1 MISNQTFQ
9 EHDFSKQDLQES
21 TFENCHFYHCDFSHA
36 DLRDATFINCKF
48 IESGDSLGCQFKY
61 ADMRDV
67 SFNSCK
73 LGMANFLGANGFG
86 AEFRECDLQG
96 ASFVKTS
103 FVNQISRQ
111 SYFCSVYITGCN
123 LAYTD
128 FERQCIEK
136 CDLFENRWTG
146 ANLQNASFKGSDLSR
161 GVFSPDSWRQFNM
174 EYCDLTNCELN
185 GLDIR
190 RINLNGVKI
199 CDWQQEQLFE
209 QLGVIVLPN

>member
-1 MISNQTFQ
+1 MSSNKTFH
-9 EHDFSKQDLQES
+9 EHDFSKQNLQEQM
-21 TFENCHFYHCDFSHA
+21 FENCEFYHCDFSHA
-36 DLRDATFINCKF
+36 DLKDAKFINCKF
-48 IESGDSLGCQFKY
+48 IESGDTVGCQFKY
-61 ADMRDV
+61 ADLRDS
-67 SFNSCK
+67 SFKSCK
-73 LGMANFLGANGFG
+73 LGMANFMGANAFG

-128 FERQCIEK
+128 FEKQCIEK

-161 GVFSPDSWRQFNM
+161 GTFSPESWQQFNM
-174 EYCDLTNCELN
+174 EYCDLTNCELD

-190 RINLNGVKI
+190 RVSLNGVKI

-209 QLGVIVLPN
+209 LLGVIVLPN

>member
-1 MISNQTFQ
+1 MSSNKTFH
-9 EHDFSKQDLQES
+9 EHDFSKQNLQEQ
-21 TFENCHFYHCDFSHA
+21 TFENCEFYQCDFSHA
-36 DLRDATFINCKF
+36 DLSDAKFINCKF
-48 IESGDSLGCQFKY
+48 IESGDSMGCQFKY
-61 ADMRDV
+61 ADLREA
-67 SFNSCK
+67 SFKSCK
-73 LGMANFLGANGFG
+73 LGMANFMGANAFG

-161 GVFSPDSWRQFNM
+161 GAFSPDSWQQFSM
-174 EYCDLTNCELN
+174 EYCDLTNCELE
-185 GLDIR
+185 GLDVR

-199 CDWQQEQLFE
+199 CDWQQEQLVE
-209 QLGVIVLPN
+209 QLGIIVLPS